1 MGADASSL
9 LALLLLL
16 LLLSKLLLRI
26 TEEIL
31 TRMHQ
36 SFYFTGEATPNIHLH
51 DRIYLIASTPFNL
64 SLRKCDKPVDFCLSC
79 FERRDLDSDKSA
91 GEE

>member
-1 MGADASSL
+1 VGADVSSL

-26 TEEIL
+26 MEIL
-31 TRMHQ
+31 TQMHQ

-91 GEE
+91 EEE